1 MEFSDKDAEDIVTMV
16 ARAPLQNMEEAK
28 AVNSLLERFLEFY
41 ESTKEQDD
49 GI

>member
-1 MEFSDKDAEDIVTMV
+1 MEFSDKDAEDIVTI
-16 ARAPLQNMEEAK
+16 AKRAPLQNMDEAQ
-28 AVNSLLERFLEFY
+28 AVNDLLGRFLEFY